1 MIGKATNPPNPDLIA
16 TSMKEAGADF
26 MFIGKGGLVLL
37 GYSGSTLDIDITAA
51 LGEVNARKLIQAVKL
66 MGFNLDEAMERKLL
80 TGVDFIQ
87 LQDGPFLFDIV
98 FAPDGIK
105 SFEDAKSRCVVEGPY
120 IVMNPRDILA
130 SKVAANRPKDLVDIP
145 LIKLFIREYEKAHAA
160 ELLSAHETAL
170 KNTAAR
176 QVKEQ

>member
-1 MIGKATNPPNPDLIA
+1 MVLFCWATPAP
-16 TSMKEAGADF
+16 
-26 MFIGKGGLVLL
+26 
-37 GYSGSTLDIDITAA
+37 
-51 LGEVNARKLIQAVKL
+51 GEGNAQKLIQAVKS
-66 MGFNLDEAMERKLL
+66 MGFKLDEVVERKLL
-80 TGVDFIQ
+80 TCVDFIQ
-87 LQDGPFLFDIV
+87 LQDGSFLFDIV

-145 LIKLFIREYEKAHAA
+145 LIKLFIREYEKAHAT

-170 KNTAAR
+170 KNMAVR